1 MSTAF
6 IYSEKLGSYYYGK
19 GHPMKPLRLTL
30 TYELITALGLS
41 ELPDSVI
48 LPARRAT
55 TEELLLF
62 HTRKYIDIINEAD
75 TGVIPLDGQA
85 HGIGAGDNP
94 VFNGLYDWSCLS
106 TGASVQAAELVASGE
121 VDRAFN
127 ISGGLHHA
135 MPARASGFCYFNDA
149 AIAIQKLVELGA
161 RVAYVDIDAHHGDGV
176 EYAFYETDRVLT
188 ISLHESGQWL
198 FPGTGAV
205 TDRGMNR
212 YKGYALNMPFP
223 PETCDTEFVDAF
235 MEIVP
240 DALEKFAPDVLVT
253 QLGVDTFYT
262 DPITH
267 LNLSTNGFEAMVR
280 FFAETGLPWVGLGGG
295 GYNMSNVARAWALTW
310 AIMNGTDVP
319 DSIPKEYLETN
330 FEFFYSD
337 KLRDPK
343 STHGMAGKDKREI
356 EHDVEYLKREV
367 LPLIQGPQK

>member
-19 GHPMKPLRLTL
+19 GHPMRPLRLAL
-30 TYELITALGLS
+30 TYELIKALGLT
-41 ELPDSVI
+41 ELPDSSI
-48 LPARRAT
+48 LPARKAT
-55 TEELLLF
+55 ENELLLF
-62 HTRKYIDIINEAD
+62 HTREYIELLKEAG
-75 TGVIPLDGQA
+75 TGMIPIDGPA
-85 HGIGAGDNP
+85 HGLGAGDNP

-106 TGASVQAAELVASGE
+106 AGASIQAAELVAGGE
-121 VDRAFN
+121 ADRAFN

-135 MPARASGFCYFNDA
+135 MPARASGFCYVNDA
-149 AIAIQKLVELGA
+149 AIAVQRLVDLGA

-176 EYAFYETDRVLT
+176 EYAFYETDKVLT

-198 FPGTGAV
+198 FPGTGEV

-212 YKGYALNMPFP
+212 YKGYAVNMPFP
-223 PETCDTEFVDAF
+223 PETGDTEFVDAF

-240 DALEKFAPDVLVT
+240 RALDAFAPDILVT

-267 LNLSTNGFEAMVR
+267 LNLTTNGFEEMVL
-280 FFAETGLPWVGLGGG
+280 FFTETKLPWVGLGGG

-310 AIMNGTDVP
+310 AIMNNIEVP
-319 DSIPKEYLETN
+319 DSLPKEYLETN
-330 FEFFYSD
+330 SEFFYSD

-343 STHGMAGKDKREI
+343 STHGMAGKDLREI
-356 EHDVEYLKREV
+356 EHDIEFLKREV
-367 LPLIQGPQK
+367 LPLIQGP